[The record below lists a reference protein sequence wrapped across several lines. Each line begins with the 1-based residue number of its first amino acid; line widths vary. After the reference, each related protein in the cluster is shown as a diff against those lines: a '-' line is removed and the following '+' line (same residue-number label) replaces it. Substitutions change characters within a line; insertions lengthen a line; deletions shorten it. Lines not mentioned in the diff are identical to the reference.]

1 MDKAN
6 TIIRYTKIATAVFIG
21 LVAVADV
28 FGVIISEFISRVWA
42 GRNDTFAIVFLTVDF
57 YVGTIL
63 AYVVLFS
70 LYKLLSNMGKDVVFD
85 KANTKLMMII
95 AIAAFLMGV
104 VCLIGMVAWFG
115 TIYLAVICFFM
126 TLVILCVKAVFD
138 KAIAMKDELDL
149 TI

>member
-6 TIIRYTKIATAVFIG
+6 TIIRYTKIATAIFVA

-28 FGVIISEFISRVWA
+28 FGVVISEFISRVWA
-42 GRNDTFAIVFLTVDF
+42 GRNDTFGIVFLTVDF
-57 YVGTIL
+57 YIGTII

-70 LYKLLSNMGKDVVFD
+70 LMKLLNNMGKDVVFD

-95 AIAAFLMGV
+95 AIASLLMGV
-104 VCLIGMVAWFG
+104 DCLIGMVAWFG
-115 TIYLAVICFFM
+115 TIYLAVVCLFM